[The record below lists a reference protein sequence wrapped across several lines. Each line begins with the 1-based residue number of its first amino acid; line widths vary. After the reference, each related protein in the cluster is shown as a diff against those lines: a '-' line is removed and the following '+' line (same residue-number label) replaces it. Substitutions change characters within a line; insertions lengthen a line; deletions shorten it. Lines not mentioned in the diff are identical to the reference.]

1 MTQQL
6 FEDYQRFIKDYYG
19 RTVTQ
24 ETFNKFVEY
33 TKRGE
38 TINDVKPIMNPI
50 NLYAFGT
57 GMTSDE
63 AKDLMFLKRG
73 DEHENKTT

>member
-6 FEDYQRFIKDYYG
+6 FEAYQRFVKKYYG
-19 RTVTQ
+19 RTVMQ

-38 TINDVKPIMNPI
+38 IVNGVKPIMNPI

-57 GMTSDE
+57 GLTSEE
-63 AKDLMFLKRG
+63 AKDLMFKKRG
-73 DEHENKTT
+73 ESNETKTT